1 MPKQVPMNGVDF
13 ASDPLPGALMHD
25 ALDALRKQGPVA
37 KTAFAGRSS
46 FLITRFDTL
55 IEGFQDTI
63 TFPPATL
70 YQNSIAKIIG
80 PNFQSMEGA
89 EHTLYRRLATPAF
102 RSRAIEHYGEEGM
115 ADLVHELL
123 EELDDEK
130 ETDLV
135 ARFTHFFPFFVIC
148 RLIGVPRGNEH
159 EFHRWAWEMLGA
171 PGTPLEASHRAAA
184 EFTRHLTP
192 AIEAR
197 REEPRDDV
205 ISALLQARIGE
216 RTLTDDEILSNV
228 RLMFSAGATTTMDAI
243 GNMLYLFLTHRD
255 CWQQIVDAP
264 ELRADAIHEVLR
276 FETPVPNLPR
286 VSCER
291 ESEFEGVKL
300 PPATTV
306 LFSMAAANRDPDV
319 FEDPHRFDP
328 TRPQQQ
334 LLTFGRG
341 ERSCPGMHLAR
352 KEMAVALDAIID
364 HFPKLRLIDDPVRCA
379 PTGAIVRGPKTLP
392 VALR

>member
-1 MPKQVPMNGVDF
+1 
-13 ASDPLPGALMHD
+13 MHEEL
-25 ALDALRKQGPVA
+25 AELRKQGPLA
-37 KTAFAGRSS
+37 SATFGGQAG

-102 RSRAIEHYGEEGM
+102 RSRAIERYGNAGM
-115 ADLVHELL
+115 ASLAHELL
-123 EELDDEK
+123 EQLDGEK

-135 ARFTHFFPFFVIC
+135 TSFTHFFPFFVIC

-159 EFHRWAWEMLGA
+159 KFQRWAWEMLGA
-171 PGTPLEASHRAAA
+171 PGTPIEASHRAAA

-197 REEPRDDV
+197 RDAPEDDI
-205 ISALLQARIGE
+205 ISALLQAEVEG
-216 RTLTDDEILSNV
+216 RTLTDEEILSHV

-243 GNMLYLFLTHRD
+243 GNMLYLLLTEED
-255 CWQQIVDAP
+255 WWQRVVDEP

-276 FETPVPNLPR
+276 FETPVPSLPR
-286 VSCER
+286 VSCTHDA
-291 ESEFEGVKL
+291 EFAGQKL
-300 PPATTV
+300 GPSTTV
-306 LFSMAAANRDPDV
+306 LFSMAAANRDPEV
-319 FEDPHRFDP
+319 FEDPQRFDP
-328 TRPQQQ
+328 TRPQSQ

-352 KEMAVALDAIID
+352 KEMGVALDAIID
-364 HFPKLRLIDDPVRCA
+364 HFPKLRLLGDPMRSA
-379 PTGAIVRGPKTLP
+379 PSGAIVRGPKILP
-392 VALR
+392 VSLS

>member
-1 MPKQVPMNGVDF
+1 MNDF
-13 ASDPLPGALMHD
+13 ASDIDFASNPLPGARMHE
-25 ALDALRKQGPVA
+25 ALRELREQGPLA
-37 KTAFAGRSS
+37 RATFGGQPGY
-46 FLITRFDTL
+46 LITRFETL

-102 RSRAIEHYGEEGM
+102 RSRAIERYGEEAM
-115 ADLVHELL
+115 ADLAHELL
-123 EELDDEK
+123 AQLDGKK
-130 ETDLV
+130 EADLV
-135 ARFTHFFPFFVIC
+135 ASFTHFFPFFVIC

-159 EFHRWAWEMLGA
+159 EYQRWAWEMLGA
-171 PGTPLEASHRAAA
+171 PGTPIQDSHRAAA

-197 REEPRDDV
+197 RHEPQDDV
-205 ISALLQARIGE
+205 ISALLQAEVDG
-216 RTLTDDEILSNV
+216 RTLTDEEILSNV
-228 RLMFSAGATTTMDAI
+228 RLMFSAGATTTLDAI
-243 GNMLYLFLTHRD
+243 GSMLYLLLTEGD
-255 CWQQIVDAP
+255 WWQQIVESP
-264 ELRADAIHEVLR
+264 ELRAGAIHEVLR
-276 FETPVPNLPR
+276 YETPVPNLPR
-286 VSCER
+286 VSSTEAV
-291 ESEFEGVKL
+291 EFAGHKL
-300 PPATTV
+300 APSTTV

-319 FEDPHRFDP
+319 YEDPDHFDP
-328 TRPQQQ
+328 TRPQSQ

-364 HFPKLRLIDDPVRCA
+364 HFPNLHLRGDPTRAA
-379 PTGAIVRGPKTLP
+379 PCGAIVRGPKTLP
-392 VALR
+392 VALG

>member
-1 MPKQVPMNGVDF
+1 MNDIEFDDVDF
-13 ASDPLPGALMHD
+13 ASDPLPGALMHE
-25 ALDALRKQGPVA
+25 ALRELRKQGPLA
-37 KTAFAGRSS
+37 RTTFGGQPGY
-46 FLITRFDTL
+46 LITRFDTL
-55 IEGFQDTI
+55 LEGFQDTI

-102 RSRAIEHYGEEGM
+102 RSRAIEQYGEEGM
-115 ADLVHELL
+115 SNLAHELL
-123 EELDDEK
+123 EQLDGEK

-135 ARFTHFFPFFVIC
+135 ANFTHFFPFFVIC
-148 RLIGVPRGNEH
+148 RLIGVPHGNEH
-159 EFHRWAWEMLGA
+159 EYQRWAWDMLGA
-171 PGTPLEASHRAAA
+171 PGTPIEASHRAAA

-197 REEPRDDV
+197 RHEPRDDV
-205 ISALLQARIGE
+205 ISALLRAEVDGRK
-216 RTLTDDEILSNV
+216 LTDAQILSNV
-228 RLMFSAGATTTMDAI
+228 RLMFSAGATTTLDAI
-243 GNMLYLFLTHRD
+243 GNMLYLLLTQSD
-255 CWQQIVDAP
+255 WWQQIVEQP
-264 ELRADAIHEVLR
+264 GLRAGAIHEVLR

-286 VSCER
+286 VSS
-291 ESEFEGVKL
+291 SEVAEFAGHKL
-300 PPATTV
+300 SPATTV

-328 TRPQQQ
+328 TRPQLQ

-364 HFPKLRLIDDPVRCA
+364 HFPNLSLRGDPTRAA
-379 PTGAIVRGPKTLP
+379 PHGAIVRGPRSLP
-392 VALR
+392 VALA